1 MLSNI
6 TWSEFFTG
14 ICALV
19 VLYYL
24 YVAVKFYPDK
34 LKTLFSSRKETAN
47 TQNVFLEERPDQDDL
62 QQSFEKTEVDQYD
75 EMDDVE
81 ELVTSL
87 IKGIQNTSEK
97 KMVIGEFKQ
106 YLRMTLREKPV
117 LKNSPYRSSINELII
132 SECGKHGTFTLSEK
146 EVDALWEDTV

>member
-14 ICALV
+14 IGTAA

-34 LKTLFSSRKETAN
+34 LKTLFSSRKEITN
-47 TQNVFLEERPDQDDL
+47 TQSVFLEQSPDQADL
-62 QQSFEKTEVDQYD
+62 QSFEETEDDPYD

-87 IKGIQNTSEK
+87 VNGIHEASEK
-97 KMVIGEFKQ
+97 KMVLGEFKQ
-106 YLRMTLREKPV
+106 YLRMALREKPM
-117 LKNSPYRSSINELII
+117 LKESPYRSSINQLII
-132 SECGKHGTFTLSEK
+132 SECSKNGMFTLSEK
-146 EVDALWEDTV
+146 ETDALWENVV